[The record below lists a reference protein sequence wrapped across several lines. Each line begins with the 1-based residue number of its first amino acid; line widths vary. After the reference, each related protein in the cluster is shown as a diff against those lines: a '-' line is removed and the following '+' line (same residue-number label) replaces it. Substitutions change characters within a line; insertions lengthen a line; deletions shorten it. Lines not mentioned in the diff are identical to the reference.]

1 VVVPVAV
8 VAAAEAAGNRSA
20 THGEKARTIPGLL
33 VFGLRQCKEPYM
45 QQDKPTPVLGETI
58 ADYRARIA
66 QHQAEIIGRRQQELL
81 EQASTM
87 YAPSVRIRIWERL
100 HQVGLP
106 HNPAHR
112 LLDVIAAN
120 TGLSIEEVREEQRQR
135 QAPPVEPVS

>member
-1 VVVPVAV
+1 
-8 VAAAEAAGNRSA
+8 
-20 THGEKARTIPGLL
+20 
-33 VFGLRQCKEPYM
+33 M

>member
-1 VVVPVAV
+1 
-8 VAAAEAAGNRSA
+8 
-20 THGEKARTIPGLL
+20 
-33 VFGLRQCKEPYM
+33 M

-87 YAPSVRIRIWERL
+87 YTPSVRIRIWERL
-100 HQVGLP
+100 HQVTMP
-106 HNPAHR
+106 RNPAHR

-120 TGLSIEEVREEQRQR
+120 TGLSVEEVREEQRQR